1 MYTEFAVLL
10 LVFMLA
16 LILTVYNHRQAAA
29 LRGIEALVADF
40 VAMQIRD
47 RRAKVAHDLQQIDP
61 LAWLAKQASAGL
73 DEPILLTETLRVIK
87 DVQAAEFRA
96 EGGRHLVVSIL
107 PKADLLRFDR
117 RLRAGGGKS
126 AAARVE
132 NFTAHPLLG
141 KSRWGWGVTVIERA
155 MACADVSEF
164 FDLEAAEVADR
175 LGLNWGQPTRLWFY
189 VVG

>member
-61 LAWLAKQASAGL
+61 LAWLSNQASAGT

-96 EGGRHLVVSIL
+96 EGGRHLVVSTL

-126 AAARVE
+126 ATARVE
-132 NFTAHPLLG
+132 NFAANPLLG

-155 MACADVSEF
+155 MAGADVSEF
-164 FDLEAAEVADR
+164 FDLEAAEVANR
-175 LGLNWGQPTRLWFY
+175 LGLNWDQPTRLWFY

>member
-61 LAWLAKQASAGL
+61 LAWLSKQASAGL
-73 DEPILLTETLRVIK
+73 DEPILLIETLRVIK
-87 DVQAAEFRA
+87 DVQAAEFHA
-96 EGGRHLVVSIL
+96 EDGRHLVVSTL

-126 AAARVE
+126 AVARVE
-132 NFTAHPLLG
+132 NFAANPLLG
-141 KSRWGWGVTVIERA
+141 KSRWGLTVIERA
-155 MACADVSEF
+155 MASADVSEF